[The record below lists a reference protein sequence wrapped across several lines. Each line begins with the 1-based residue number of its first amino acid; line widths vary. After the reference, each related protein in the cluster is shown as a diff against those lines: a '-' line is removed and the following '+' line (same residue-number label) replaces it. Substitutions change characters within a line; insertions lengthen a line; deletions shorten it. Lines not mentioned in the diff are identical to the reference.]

1 MSFLNDLEIETSVTE
16 TENGGRALS
25 STGDGLLN
33 LFAVLGALRSRPHDI
48 IEKFDDAYNE
58 NADLATK
65 MVFYG
70 RDVRGGLG
78 ERTVGRLMLHRLAE
92 INPDVVN
99 RKIQNIVQYG
109 RWDDLFVLFGTECE
123 NAMLNI
129 VSTQLS
135 ADLIAMREDKPVSL
149 LAKWM
154 PSINTSSRN
163 TVALAT
169 RLARALK
176 MTHAT
181 YRKTLSKLRRYID
194 VVEVKMSANE
204 WEKIDYERVP
214 SKAMSNYDSA
224 FANHDYI
231 RFMNYLNDVKEGKAK
246 INAATLY
253 PYDIIEKLHCR
264 DNYDTCD
271 LQWKALPNYV
281 EGDNNFLVMADVSG
295 SMMGRPMATSVG
307 LAIYFAERNH
317 GEYAGKF
324 MTFTNDPHL
333 VTIKGNTLADK
344 YYSVTQEVGYNTNL
358 EKAFDVVLSTAVR
371 TNCPQI
377 ELPKALVVIS
387 DMEIDT
393 WGGGSLTFT
402 EEMRKRFADV
412 GYEMPK
418 LVYWNVD
425 SRHDTFLASKND
437 PNTILVSGQ
446 SASTFKNLIKG
457 IECSAFEIMEQML
470 NDERYADV
478 IVPSQLDT
486 EVLY

>member
-33 LFAVLGALRSRPHDI
+33 LFAILGALRSRPHDV
-48 IEKFDDAYNE
+48 IEKFDDAYSE
-58 NADLATK
+58 DADLATK

-99 RKIQNIVQYG
+99 CNIHNIVEYG
-109 RWDDLFVLFGTECE
+109 RWDDLFVLFDTECE
-123 NAMLNI
+123 NAMLNTI
-129 VSTQLS
+129 SNQLS

-163 TVALAT
+163 TVALAAK
-169 RLARALK
+169 LARALK
-176 MTHAT
+176 MTPAT
-181 YRKTLSKLRRYID
+181 YRKNLSKLRRYID

-204 WEKIDYERVP
+204 WGKIDYERVP
-214 SKAMSNYDSA
+214 SKAMSNYDNA
-224 FANHDYI
+224 FENHDSV
-231 RFMNYLNDVKEGKAK
+231 RFLNYLNDVKEGKAK
-246 INAATLY
+246 INVSTLY
-253 PYDIIEKLHCR
+253 PYDIIEKL
-264 DNYDTCD
+264 DNSTNDTCE

-295 SMMGRPMATSVG
+295 SMYGRPMATSVG

-344 YYSVTQEVGYNTNL
+344 YRSVTKEVGYSTNL
-358 EKAFDVVLSTAVR
+358 EKAFDAVLNTAVR
-371 TNCPQI
+371 THCSQS
-377 ELPKALVVIS
+377 ELPKALIVIS
-387 DMEIDT
+387 DMEIDA
-393 WGGGSLTFT
+393 WNGGSLTFT
-402 EEMRKRFADV
+402 EEMRKRFADA

-457 IECSAFEIMEQML
+457 IECSAFEIMEQTL
-470 NDERYADV
+470 NDERYAGV
-478 IVPSQLDT
+478 IVPSRLDK
-486 EVLY
+486 

>member
-33 LFAVLGALRSRPHDI
+33 LFAILGALRSRPYDV
-48 IEKFDDAYNE
+48 IEKFDDAYSE
-58 NADLATK
+58 DADLATK

-78 ERTVGRLMLHRLAE
+78 ERTVARLMLHRLAE
-92 INPDVVN
+92 INPDVVIRN
-99 RKIQNIVQYG
+99 IPNIVEFG

-123 NAMLNI
+123 NVMLNT

-135 ADLIAMREDKPVSL
+135 ADLIAMREDKLVSL

-163 TVALAT
+163 TVALAAK
-169 RLARALK
+169 LACALK
-176 MTHAT
+176 MTPAT

-204 WEKIDYERVP
+204 WEKINYERVP
-214 SKAMSNYDSA
+214 SKAMSNYDGA
-224 FANHDYI
+224 FENHDRV
-231 RFMNYLNDVKEGKAK
+231 RFLNYLNDVKEGKAK
-246 INAATLY
+246 INASTLY
-253 PYDIIEKLHCR
+253 PYDIIEKLDHST
-264 DNYDTCD
+264 NDTCE

-281 EGDNNFLVMADVSG
+281 EGENNFLVMADVSG
-295 SMMGRPMATSVG
+295 SMLGRPMATSVG

-317 GEYAGKF
+317 GEFAGKF
-324 MTFTNDPHL
+324 MTFTNEPHL
-333 VTIKGNTLADK
+333 VTVKGDTLADK
-344 YYSVTQEVGYNTNL
+344 YRSVTKEVGYNTNL
-358 EKAFDVVLSTAVR
+358 EKAFDAVLNTAVR
-371 TNCPQI
+371 THCPQS

-387 DMEIDT
+387 DMEIDA

-402 EEMRKRFADV
+402 EEMRKRFSDA

-418 LVYWNVD
+418 LVYWNVN

-457 IECSAFEIMEQML
+457 IECSAFEIMEQTL
-470 NDERYADV
+470 NDERYAGV
-478 IVPSQLDT
+478 IVPSQLDK
-486 EVLY
+486 

>member
-1 MSFLNDLEIETSVTE
+1 MSFLNDLEIETSVTK

-33 LFAVLGALRSRPHDI
+33 LFAVLGALRSRPYDV
-48 IEKFDDAYNE
+48 IEKFDDAYKE
-58 NADLATK
+58 DADLATK
-65 MVFYG
+65 MAFYG

-92 INPDVVN
+92 ITPEVVIRN
-99 RKIQNIVQYG
+99 IPNIVEFG
-109 RWDDLFVLFGTECE
+109 RWDDLFVLFDTKCE
-123 NAMLNI
+123 SAMLDAVGN
-129 VSTQLS
+129 QLS
-135 ADLIAMREDKPVSL
+135 TDLIAMREDKPVSL

-163 TVALAT
+163 TVALAAK
-169 RLARALK
+169 LARALE
-176 MTHAT
+176 MTPAT

-214 SKAMSNYDSA
+214 SKAMSNYDGA
-224 FANHDYI
+224 FENHDHV
-231 RFMNYLNDVKEGKAK
+231 RFLNYLNDVKEGKAK
-246 INAATLY
+246 INASTLY
-253 PYDIIEKLHCR
+253 PYDIIEKLNR
-264 DNYDTCD
+264 STNNTCE

-295 SMMGRPMATSVG
+295 SMTGRPMATSVG

-344 YYSVTQEVGYNTNL
+344 YHSVTKEVGYNTNL
-358 EKAFDVVLSTAVR
+358 EKAFEVVLNTAVR
-371 TNCPQI
+371 AHCPQS
-377 ELPKALVVIS
+377 ELPKALIIIS

-393 WGGGSLTFT
+393 WSGGGLTFT
-402 EEMRKRFADV
+402 EEMRERFANA

-437 PNTILVSGQ
+437 PNTILMSGQ
-446 SASTFKNLIKG
+446 STSTFKNLIKG
-457 IECSAFEIMEQML
+457 IECSAFEIMEQTL

-478 IVPSQLDT
+478 VVPSQLDR

>member
-1 MSFLNDLEIETSVTE
+1 MSFLNDLEIETSVTS

-33 LFAVLGALRSRPHDI
+33 LFAVLGALRSRPYDA

-58 NADLATK
+58 DADLATK
-65 MVFYG
+65 MVFYA
-70 RDVRGGLG
+70 RDIRGGLG
-78 ERTVGRLMLHRLAE
+78 ERTVGRLMLHRLAK
-92 INPDVVN
+92 INPDVVIRN
-99 RKIQNIVQYG
+99 IQNIVKYG

-123 NAMLNI
+123 NAMLNT

-135 ADLIAMREDKPVSL
+135 VDLIAMREDKPVSL

-163 TVALAT
+163 TVALAAK
-169 RLARALK
+169 LACALK
-176 MTHAT
+176 MTPAT

-204 WEKIDYERVP
+204 WEKINYEHVP
-214 SKAMSNYDSA
+214 SKAMSNYDGA
-224 FANHDYI
+224 FENHDRV
-231 RFMNYLNDVKEGKAK
+231 RFLSYLDDVKKGKAK
-246 INAATLY
+246 INASTLY
-253 PYDIIEKLHCR
+253 PYDIIEKLNR
-264 DNYDTCD
+264 SANDTCE

-281 EGDNNFLVMADVSG
+281 EGNNNFLVMADVSG

-317 GEYAGKF
+317 GEFAGKF
-324 MTFTNDPHL
+324 MAFTNEPHL

-344 YYSVTQEVGYNTNL
+344 YHSVTKEVGYNTNL
-358 EKAFDVVLSTAVR
+358 EKAFDVVLNTAVR
-371 TNCPQI
+371 AHCPQS

-387 DMEIDT
+387 DMEIDA

-402 EEMRKRFADV
+402 EEMHKRFSDA

-418 LVYWNVD
+418 LVYWNVN

-446 SASTFKNLIKG
+446 SAATFKNLIKG
-457 IECSAFEIMEQML
+457 IECSAFEIMEQTL

-478 IVPSQLDT
+478 IVPSQLDK
-486 EVLY
+486 EMLY

>member
-33 LFAVLGALRSRPHDI
+33 LFAVLGALRSRPHDV

-78 ERTVGRLMLHRLAE
+78 ERTVARLMLNRLAE
-92 INPDVVN
+92 INPDVVIRN
-99 RKIQNIVQYG
+99 IPNIVEFG
-109 RWDDLFVLFGTECE
+109 RWDDLFTLFDTECE
-123 NAMLNI
+123 NAMLNT
-129 VSTQLS
+129 VGNQLS

-176 MTHAT
+176 MTPAT

-204 WEKIDYERVP
+204 WEKINYERVP
-214 SKAMSNYDSA
+214 SKAMSNYDGA
-224 FANHDYI
+224 FENHDSV
-231 RFMNYLNDVKEGKAK
+231 RFLNYLNDVKEGKAK
-246 INAATLY
+246 INASTLY
-253 PYDIIEKLHCR
+253 PYDIIEKL
-264 DNYDTCD
+264 DNSTNDTCE

-295 SMMGRPMATSVG
+295 SMYGRPMATSVG

-344 YYSVTQEVGYNTNL
+344 YSSVTKEVGYNTNL
-358 EKAFDVVLSTAVR
+358 EKAFDVVLNTAVR
-371 TNCPQI
+371 THCPQS

-387 DMEIDT
+387 DMEIDA

-402 EEMRKRFADV
+402 EEMRKRFADA

-457 IECSAFEIMEQML
+457 IECPAFEIMEQTL

-478 IVPSQLDT
+478 VVPSQLDK
-486 EVLY
+486 

>member
-33 LFAVLGALRSRPHDI
+33 LFAILGALRSRPHDV
-48 IEKFDDAYNE
+48 IEKFDDAYSE
-58 NADLATK
+58 DADLTTK

-99 RKIQNIVQYG
+99 CNIHNIVEYG
-109 RWDDLFVLFGTECE
+109 RWDDLFVLFDTECE
-123 NAMLNI
+123 NAMLNTI
-129 VSTQLS
+129 SNQLS

-163 TVALAT
+163 TVALAAK
-169 RLARALK
+169 LARALK
-176 MTHAT
+176 MTPAT
-181 YRKTLSKLRRYID
+181 YRKNLSKLRRYID

-204 WEKIDYERVP
+204 WGKIDYERVP
-214 SKAMSNYDSA
+214 SKAMSNYDNA
-224 FANHDYI
+224 FENHDSV
-231 RFMNYLNDVKEGKAK
+231 RFLNYLNDVKEGKAK
-246 INAATLY
+246 INVSTLY
-253 PYDIIEKLHCR
+253 PYDIIEKL
-264 DNYDTCD
+264 DNSTNDTCE

-295 SMMGRPMATSVG
+295 SMYGRPMATSVG

-344 YYSVTQEVGYNTNL
+344 YRSVTKEIGYSTNL
-358 EKAFDVVLSTAVR
+358 EKAFDAVLNTAIR
-371 TNCPQI
+371 THCSQS
-377 ELPKALVVIS
+377 ELPKALIVIS
-387 DMEIDT
+387 DMEIDA
-393 WGGGSLTFT
+393 WNGGSLTFT
-402 EEMRKRFADV
+402 EEMRKRFADA

-457 IECSAFEIMEQML
+457 IECSAFEIMEQTL
-470 NDERYADV
+470 NDERYAGV
-478 IVPSQLDT
+478 IVPSRLDK
-486 EVLY
+486 

>member
-33 LFAVLGALRSRPHDI
+33 LFAVLGALRSRPYDV

-58 NADLATK
+58 DADLATK

-99 RKIQNIVQYG
+99 CNIHNIVEYG
-109 RWDDLFVLFGTECE
+109 RWDDLFVLFDTECE
-123 NAMLNI
+123 NAMLNTI
-129 VSTQLS
+129 SNQLS

-163 TVALAT
+163 TVALAAK
-169 RLARALK
+169 LARALK
-176 MTHAT
+176 MTPAT
-181 YRKTLSKLRRYID
+181 YRKNLSKLRHYID

-204 WEKIDYERVP
+204 WGKIDYERVP
-214 SKAMSNYDSA
+214 SKAMSNYDNT
-224 FANHDYI
+224 FENHDSV
-231 RFMNYLNDVKEGKAK
+231 RFLNYLNDVKEGKAK
-246 INAATLY
+246 INVSTLY
-253 PYDIIEKLHCR
+253 PYDIIEKL
-264 DNYDTCD
+264 DNSTNDTCE

-295 SMMGRPMATSVG
+295 SMYGRPMATSVG

-344 YYSVTQEVGYNTNL
+344 YRSVTKEVGYSTNL
-358 EKAFDVVLSTAVR
+358 EKAFDAVLNTAVR
-371 TNCPQI
+371 THCSQG
-377 ELPKALVVIS
+377 ELPKALIVIS
-387 DMEIDT
+387 DMEIDA
-393 WGGGSLTFT
+393 WNGGSLTFT
-402 EEMRKRFADV
+402 EEMRKRFADA

-457 IECSAFEIMEQML
+457 IECSAFEIMEQTL
-470 NDERYADV
+470 NDERYAGV
-478 IVPSQLDT
+478 IVPSQLNN
-486 EVLY
+486 